1 MKSLQPIPVGTLSK
15 YSQTVSKR
23 IQIHSSTENHLQ
35 RVSKQTSSSVITR
48 LACFLSARR
57 SGLRRV
63 PNNSPPKSS
72 GLTVN
77 GLHGRHI
84 LKLLKCQVIGSCAKG
99 SLVSGIRSTH
109 GIRSAIVLGIR
120 STIVLGPVA
129 MSSGSRVSAR
139 MKLDQINGQEFIFG
153 HSLLSLW
160 PLTQFCVS
168 QGQRNYTCYWS
179 SRAQQSQNTHHN
191 SIRVQ
196 QQPKRSL
203 KRQLFRSQI

>member
-1 MKSLQPIPVGTLSK
+1 MKSLQPTPVGTLSK

-23 IQIHSSTENHLQ
+23 IQIHPSTENHLQ

-72 GLTVN
+72 GLTVD
-77 GLHGRHI
+77 GLQGRHI

-99 SLVSGIRSTH
+99 SFVLGIRSTH
-109 GIRSAIVLGIR
+109 GIRSA
-120 STIVLGPVA
+120 IVLGPVA

-139 MKLDQINGQEFIFG
+139 MKLDQMNGQKFIFG

-179 SRAQQSQNTHHN
+179 SRAQQSQNTHHITIVSVFN
-191 SIRVQ
+191 S
-196 QQPKRSL
+196 
-203 KRQLFRSQI
+203 SQRDP